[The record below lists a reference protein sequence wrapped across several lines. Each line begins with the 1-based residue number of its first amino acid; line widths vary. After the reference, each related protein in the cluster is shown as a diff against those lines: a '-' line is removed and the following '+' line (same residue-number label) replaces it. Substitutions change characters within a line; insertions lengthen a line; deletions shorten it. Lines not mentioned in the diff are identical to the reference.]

1 MRNQAF
7 IVAATG
13 VLALS
18 MSGCGNDSGSNT
30 ASPSPS
36 VSPTTNAVASAT
48 PSPPG
53 KGSFS
58 SPMVSP
64 SPEGVAPPPGLTGA
78 TNPDDRVK
86 QLETG
91 LAPLTTKKPA
101 SVQVGLSHDPFALL
115 PPQPIQGPDK
125 ANGTKKD
132 GGLPKFPELKIPT
145 LPLLPT
151 NARPPQILVAS
162 QPTTQLPT
170 DRSPITIP
178 KLPLLHTNRSPI
190 TIPQL
195 PTLPTN
201 ARPPQIGGTK
211 LTGADLGQIRL
222 SPLAQSVVNEFR
234 TFNSLLDD
242 TTKYSDYNKDLNIL
256 RVIIYGEK
264 EDSRYSTR
272 RQLLLTNRPLFRRL
286 EKAIAEYENAE
297 ELWQIYGATSKTDDN
312 RCSVQSDIKEAIDLY
327 QPKTEKWDQILCVK
341 RIDMLQSVWK
351 RGQAIL
357 NAALRDQDYQGP
369 LLVKSPSL
377 PLLAASQPKAQPPSD
392 ALARAIPGLP
402 QVPGINPPA
411 VGRPVSIPS
420 LTRGGR
426 SIPGITI
433 SPPPSLPVASKP
445 IGIPGLPP
453 LPVDKR
459 PAQWRDTRPR
469 PTSPGLPS
477 KPNVPPPP
485 STELAQGLEVTGVVT
500 VGNETQI
507 IVKAPDESTSR
518 YIKVGQRVANG
529 KVLIKRVEL
538 RPGSEPI
545 VIVEQNGIEV
555 AKSVGATSPKIDPKS
570 ANKLARS

>member
-1 MRNQAF
+1 
-7 IVAATG
+7 
-13 VLALS
+13 
-18 MSGCGNDSGSNT
+18 
-30 ASPSPS
+30 
-36 VSPTTNAVASAT
+36 
-48 PSPPG
+48 
-53 KGSFS
+53 
-58 SPMVSP
+58 MVSP
-64 SPEGVAPPPGLTGA
+64 SPEGVAPPPGLIGA
-78 TNPDDRVK
+78 TNPGDRAK

-91 LAPLTTKKPA
+91 LAPLTTKKPG
-101 SVQVGLSHDPFALL
+101 SLKLGLSSDPFAFL
-115 PPQPIQGPDK
+115 PPQLIQEGDTPKGDT
-125 ANGTKKD
+125 AKKD
-132 GGLPKFPELKIPT
+132 VKFSALKIPQ

-151 NARPPQILVAS
+151 NARPPQIIVAS
-162 QPTTQLPT
+162 QPTTQLPGT
-170 DRSPITIP
+170 SQPTTQLPAASQPTTQLPSDRSPITIP
-178 KLPLLHTNRSPI
+178 KRPLLHTNRSPI
-190 TIPQL
+190 TIPKL

-256 RVIIYGEK
+256 RGMIYGEK

-286 EKAIAEYENAE
+286 EKALAEYENAE
-297 ELWQIYGATSKTDDN
+297 ELWQIYGVTSKTDDN

-327 QPKTEKWDQILCVK
+327 QPKTEKLAQITCVK

-377 PLLAASQPKAQPPSD
+377 PHLTASQPKAQPPSD
-392 ALARAIPGLP
+392 ALARGIPGLP
-402 QVPGINPPA
+402 QVPGIKPPA
-411 VGRPVSIPS
+411 VGIP
-420 LTRGGR
+420 R
-426 SIPGITI
+426 S
-433 SPPPSLPVASKP
+433 
-445 IGIPGLPP
+445 
-453 LPVDKR
+453 
-459 PAQWRDTRPR
+459 
-469 PTSPGLPS
+469 TSPGLPS
-477 KPNVPPPP
+477 KPNPNSPGLPSKPNTPPPP
-485 STELAQGLEVTGVVT
+485 STELAQGLEVTGVIT

-507 IVKAPDESTSR
+507 IIKAPDESTSR

-555 AKSVGATSPKIDPKS
+555 AKSVGATSPNIIDPKS

>member
-13 VLALS
+13 VVALS

-36 VSPTTNAVASAT
+36 VSPTTNAVASGT

-53 KGSFS
+53 KASFP

-64 SPEGVAPPPGLTGA
+64 SPEGVAPPPGLIGA
-78 TNPDDRVK
+78 TNPGDRAK

-91 LAPLTTKKPA
+91 LAPLTTKKPG
-101 SVQVGLSHDPFALL
+101 SLKLGLSSDPFAFL
-115 PPQPIQGPDK
+115 PPQLIQEGDTPKGDT
-125 ANGTKKD
+125 AKKD
-132 GGLPKFPELKIPT
+132 VKFSALK
-145 LPLLPT
+145 
-151 NARPPQILVAS
+151 
-162 QPTTQLPT
+162 
-170 DRSPITIP
+170 
-178 KLPLLHTNRSPI
+178 
-190 TIPQL
+190 IPQL
-195 PTLPTN
+195 PLLPTN

-211 LTGADLGQIRL
+211 LTGADVGQIRL
-222 SPLAQSVVNEFR
+222 SPVAQSVVNEFR
-234 TFNSLLDD
+234 TFHSLLDD
-242 TTKYSDYNKDLNIL
+242 TTKYSDYDKDLSIL
-256 RVIIYGEK
+256 RGMIYGEK

-286 EKAIAEYENAE
+286 EKALAEYENAE
-297 ELWQIYGATSKTDDN
+297 ELWQIYGQTSQTDDN

-327 QPKTEKWDQILCVK
+327 QPKTERLDQILCVK

-357 NAALRDQDYQGP
+357 DAALRDQDYQGP

-377 PLLAASQPKAQPPSD
+377 PLLAASQPKAQPPSN

-402 QVPGINPPA
+402 EVPGINPPA

-420 LTRGGR
+420 ITRGGR
-426 SIPGITI
+426 SIPGIVTRGGRTIPGITI
-433 SPPPSLPVASKP
+433 SQPPSLPVASKP

-459 PAQWRDTRPR
+459 PAQWRDSRPR

-507 IVKAPDESTSR
+507 IIKAPDESTSR

-570 ANKLARS
+570 ANNLARS